1 MPKVPKGKAILYA
14 YVDEVL
20 LSKLRGLIRQKYEE
34 NIHGA
39 LSFEVEKAIEYYL
52 QVADL
57 HTNTHKPQDPTLP
70 RTHRIAQQIIQVL
83 RDRGFYNQ
91 VSINEVYKAISDIR
105 GSDPRTKKKWLMF
118 LVNRGYLEWVDNRVL
133 KFSDAVHEADEL
145 FSKLREGGYVNEC
158 RSSRGSN

>member
-1 MPKVPKGKAILYA
+1 MPNVPRGKKAVTFYL
-14 YVDEVL
+14 DEVL
-20 LSKLRGLIRQKYEE
+20 YSKLWGLIRQKYGESTY
-34 NIHGA
+34 GA
-39 LSFEVEKAIEYYL
+39 LSLEIGKAIEHYL
-52 QVADL
+52 QIAGM
-57 HTNTHKPQDPTLP
+57 HTNTHKPQNLTMP

-105 GSDPRTKKKWLMF
+105 GSDPRTKKKWLTF
-118 LVNRGYLEWVDNRVL
+118 LVNRGYLKWVNNRVL

-158 RSSRGSN
+158 